1 MEMYNHDSD
10 LQNSHSSIDSFDRLM
25 CCWLWSLVQNVEH
38 CKSSLILKSKSFRD
52 GLTMTN
58 IQNISSVILWFKGL
72 SLLSLVKLIS
82 VYATILD
89 GASNGSDSKKLRVE
103 EAPPSRVLH
112 IRKLPNEASETEVI
126 ALGLPFGKVTNILTL
141 KGKNQV
147 SGGWTRCIGLN
158 HWTIVKLRF
167 SPQIIWL
174 GTQEVCWTALTVW
187 VFPIWPKWK
196 NTIVENIE
204 NQMCLS
210 PNQWNFRSD
219 FSSIILLE
227 RVRRSI

>member
-1 MEMYNHDSD
+1 MGWQWWIYRTS
-10 LQNSHSSIDSFDRLM
+10 
-25 CCWLWSLVQNVEH
+25 
-38 CKSSLILKSKSFRD
+38 
-52 GLTMTN
+52 
-58 IQNISSVILWFKGL
+58 NISSLILWFKGL

-147 SGGWTRCIGLN
+147 SGGWTRCIGKN
-158 HWTIVKLRF
+158 HWTIVRLQFR
-167 SPQIIWL
+167 PQINWF
-174 GTQEVCWTALTVW
+174 GTQEVCWMAVTVW
-187 VFPIWPKWK
+187 VFSVWPKWK
-196 NTIVENIE
+196 T
-204 NQMCLS
+204 
-210 PNQWNFRSD
+210 
-219 FSSIILLE
+219 LLW
-227 RVRRSI
+227 RI